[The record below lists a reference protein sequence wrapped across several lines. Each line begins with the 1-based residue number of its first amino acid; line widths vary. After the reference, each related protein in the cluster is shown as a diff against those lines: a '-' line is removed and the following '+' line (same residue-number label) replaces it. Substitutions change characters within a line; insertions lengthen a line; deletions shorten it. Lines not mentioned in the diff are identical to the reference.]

1 MRHLF
6 GLYHDGFMFHQ
17 ANLRTQGIAAIPV
30 NGVSSRVSI
39 FQAWVEIVV
48 QEFVRLVNWP
58 MISLKQSD
66 LLATFLD
73 RQTRDACQPKL
84 SWIKNGASI
93 TGVTVGAN
101 GNACSVPIP
110 VTVPGTVTSSTGVV
124 RTEKVG
130 NDPTTLWVSLSG
142 AARSYTFSSPVAV

>member
-58 MISLKQSD
+58 MISLKQAD
-66 LLATFLD
+66 LVTTFLD
-73 RQTRDACQPKL
+73 RQTRDACSPKL
-84 SWIKNGASI
+84 TWVKSGSSI
-93 TGVTVGAN
+93 TGVTVSAT
-101 GNACSVPIP
+101 GNTCSAAIP
-110 VTVPGTVTSSTGVV
+110 VTVPGTVTNTQGF

-130 NDPTTLWVSLSG
+130 SDPLTIWVTLSG
-142 AARSYTFSSPVAV
+142 AARTFTFSSPVAV

>member
-17 ANLRTQGIAAIPV
+17 ANLRTQGIPAIPV

-58 MISLKQSD
+58 MISLKQQD
-66 LLATFLD
+66 LAKAFLD
-73 RQTRDACQPKL
+73 RQTRDACKPKL
-84 SWIKNGASI
+84 TWTKSGSTI
-93 TGVTVGAN
+93 TGVTVSAT
-101 GNACSVPIP
+101 GNTCSAPIP
-110 VTVPGTVTSSTGVV
+110 VTVPGSVTNTQGM

-130 NDPTTLWVSLSG
+130 NDPTTIWVTLSG
-142 AARSYTFSSPVAV
+142 SARTFTFSSPVAV

>member
-17 ANLRTQGIAAIPV
+17 ANLRTQGLAAIPI

-58 MISLKQSD
+58 MITLKQAD
-66 LLATFLD
+66 LAQTFLD
-73 RQTRDACQPKL
+73 RQTRDACKPKL
-84 SWIKNGASI
+84 TWTKSGSSI
-93 TGVTVGAN
+93 TGVTVSAT
-101 GNACSVPIP
+101 GNTCSVPIP
-110 VTVPGTVTSSTGVV
+110 VTVPGGVTSSAGVT

-130 NDPTTLWVSLSG
+130 NDPTTLWVTLSG